1 LAPVHCL
8 PSRFRAPPAQE
19 FRQSITSHRLHISSV
34 RSKLAGDFPRS
45 IKASFVSDN
54 INGVPLAQANRCG
67 LFWMSNCLSDG
78 GQRVFGAVLLSEED
92 YTAMLSDVQWKPN
105 RRVSRAKATTAAV
118 FYALSIPSVCAL
130 PTSIANAHTTSSGES
145 PGPLHQRVSAKPQKG
160 VIVGRASWY
169 GQAAAGHK
177 TATGERLDPNKL
189 TAATTELPLKA
200 SALVTNLN
208 NGRSGPVRINDCG
221 PYAKG
226 RDIDVSR
233 QAAEKLAMAH
243 SGTAPVAIKL
253 IAAPPDASY
262 CSRPRPA
269 RRRVQHIRFRRF

>member
-1 LAPVHCL
+1 MPLL
-8 PSRFRAPPAQE
+8 AQE
-19 FRQSITSHRLHISSV
+19 FRQSITSHRLHFSSV
-34 RSKLAGDFPRS
+34 RTKLAGDFPRS
-45 IKASFVSDN
+45 ITASFVSDKM
-54 INGVPLAQANRCG
+54 NGVPLAHANRCG

-92 YTAMLSDVQWKPN
+92 YTAMLSDVQWKPS
-105 RRVSRAKATTAAV
+105 RRVSRTKATAAAV
-118 FYALSIPSVCAL
+118 FYALSIPSVGAL

-145 PGPLHQRVSAKPQKG
+145 PGPLHQRVSAKPQKE

-189 TAATTELPLKA
+189 TAATTQLPLKA

-208 NGRSGPVRINDCG
+208 NGRSVPVRINDCG

-233 QAAEKLAMAH
+233 RAAEKLAMAH
-243 SGTAPVAIKL
+243 NGTAPVAIKL
-253 IAAPPDASY
+253 IAAPPDARY

-269 RRRVQHIRFRRF
+269 RRRVQYIRFRRF